1 MGNRASR
8 VGLVLLLVLGIWR
21 QPADTAI
28 SSIPSTT
35 LYVLA
40 IGISDYAD
48 DGIPDLQ
55 HGASDALD
63 VAAALEEHGIQPN
76 TKIKLMVNQQA
87 TKAAILQAVNQVAA
101 VVRAEDTF
109 VFYFGGQAFSPNLG
123 EETSL
128 LPHDAARRDLGTWI
142 RVVELQA
149 ALDKVQAGRRLLLF
163 DSHYLDI
170 QARAKGTHVLQATGP
185 GGAAAEGREH
195 GGHFTAVLL
204 QGLHGWADADQ
215 DMQVSVLEL
224 AGFVARQLPA
234 FFDVAQIPSI
244 RLYGPDFPLVG
255 KSGKDSGFA
264 AVSLPDKLDANLIDL
279 IRVYAAAGME
289 GVQAY
294 GVQHQVEIP
303 DGRVDVIVNANS
315 AGDLASLKDE
325 VVRLGGSV
333 QTEFENVLYATL
345 PVAVLEEFVVQ
356 EAVWRVDWSRQV
368 FVPAR
373 SGPSER

>member
-8 VGLVLLLVLGIWR
+8 VGLVLLLVLVLGIWR

-55 HGASDALD
+55 GASDALD
-63 VAAALEEHGIQPN
+63 VAAALEESGMQPN

-87 TKAAILQAVNQVAA
+87 TKAAILQAVNQAA
-101 VVRAEDTF
+101 AAVRAEDTF
-109 VFYFGGQAFSPNLG
+109 VFYFSGQAFSPNLG

-128 LPHDAARRDLGTWI
+128 LPHDAAPRDLWTWI
-142 RVVELQA
+142 RAVELQA
-149 ALDKVQAGRRLLLF
+149 ALDKVQAGRRLLF

-185 GGAAAEGREH
+185 GGSAAEGREH

-234 FFDVAQIPSI
+234 FFDRAQFPSI

-255 KSGKDSGFA
+255 KPGKEPGFA
-264 AVSLPDKLDANLIDL
+264 AASLPDKLDANLVDL

-294 GVQHQVEIP
+294 GVQHRVEIP

-345 PVAVLEEFVVQ
+345 PVAVLEDFVMQ